1 MQNLTTESCSVGNF
15 STTYFD
21 YISIKSLAKASELFE
36 MLKNYRQMLQ
46 TTSVKIRGKKYENQE
61 KLDKTSKF

>member
-46 TTSVKIRGKKYENQE
+46 TTNVKIRGKNIKSRKIRQ
-61 KLDKTSKF
+61 D

>member
-36 MLKNYRQMLQ
+36 MLKNYRQNVTDNQ
-46 TTSVKIRGKKYENQE
+46 CENTWEKYENQE